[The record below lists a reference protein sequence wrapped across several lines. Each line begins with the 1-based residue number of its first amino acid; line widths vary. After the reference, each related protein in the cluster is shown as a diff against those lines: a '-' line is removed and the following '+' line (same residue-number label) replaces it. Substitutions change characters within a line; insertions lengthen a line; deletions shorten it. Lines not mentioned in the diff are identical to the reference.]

1 MGRIRRGGYIITW
14 FIGDHEPRHVH
25 VETANGKLIGRL
37 DLATRRGLEDWQPDK
52 KLLRIIEEL
61 ERAGRL

>member
-25 VETANGKLIGRL
+25 VETADGKLIGRFNL
-37 DLATRRGLEDWQPDK
+37 KTRRGMEAWQPSR
-52 KLLRIIEEL
+52 KLLKVIEQL
-61 ERAGRL
+61 EREGKL

>member
-14 FIGDHEPRHVH
+14 YTGDHEPRHVH

-37 DLATRRGLEDWQPDK
+37 DLRTRQGLEGWHPDK
-52 KLLRIIEEL
+52 KLLRIIEAL
-61 ERAGRL
+61 EKEKRL

>member
-25 VETANGKLIGRL
+25 VETSNGKLIGRF
-37 DLATRRGLEDWQPDK
+37 DLRTRRGMEGWQPDK
-52 KLLRIIEEL
+52 KLLQIIGQL
-61 ERAGRL
+61 EKEQRL

>member
-25 VETANGKLIGRL
+25 VETAHGKLIGRL
-37 DLATRRGLEDWQPDK
+37 DLRTRRGMEHWQPDK

-61 ERAGRL
+61 EREGRL

>member
-25 VETANGKLIGRL
+25 VETANGRLIGRF
-37 DLATRRGLEDWQPDK
+37 DLRTRLGMEHWQPDK

-61 ERAGRL
+61 EREGRL